1 MTFQNEVHSYHVP
14 FNDSENKSTKVKG
27 NVNMIFAHANDYI
40 IGKGNGLPFRV
51 SSDLQFFRK
60 MTDNQVCIVGFN
72 TYKGLPPLPNRK
84 LYVLVYDTNLFEPT
98 LNNPNAKP
106 ITMTDA
112 EDILDIIRLE
122 AKLNSDPIW
131 IIGGAK
137 VYEHFKDVIDTI
149 YKTHIDVDID
159 DTDEKIVRFDKSILK
174 SFVLSSIVDS
184 RIDHDNV
191 SQLPVA
197 VTFTRWERLN
207 KVSS

>member
-1 MTFQNEVHSYHVP
+1 MTFANEVHSYHVP
-14 FNDSENKSTKVKG
+14 YNGTVNKPTKG
-27 NVNMIFAHANDYI
+27 NVNMIFAHANDYV

-72 TYKGLPPLPNRK
+72 TYKGLPRLPNRK

-98 LNNPNAKP
+98 LSNPDAKP

-122 AKLNSDPIW
+122 AKLNADPIW

-159 DTDEKIVRFDKSILK
+159 DTENKLVRFDKNILK

-191 SQLPVA
+191 SQSPVA

>member
-1 MTFQNEVHSYHVP
+1 
-14 FNDSENKSTKVKG
+14 
-27 NVNMIFAHANDYI
+27 
-40 IGKGNGLPFRV
+40 
-51 SSDLQFFRK
+51 
-60 MTDNQVCIVGFN
+60 
-72 TYKGLPPLPNRK
+72 
-84 LYVLVYDTNLFEPT
+84 
-98 LNNPNAKP
+98 
-106 ITMTDA
+106 MTDA

-159 DTDEKIVRFDKSILK
+159 DNDEKIVRFDKSILK

-191 SQLPVA
+191 SQSPVA

>member
-1 MTFQNEVHSYHVP
+1 MTFANEVHSYHVP
-14 FNDSENKSTKVKG
+14 YNGTVNEHKVKG
-27 NVNMIFAHANDYI
+27 NVNMIFAHANDYV
-40 IGKGNGLPFRV
+40 IGNGSGLPFRV

-72 TYKGLPPLPNRK
+72 TYKGLPRLPNRK

-98 LNNPNAKP
+98 LSNPDAKP

-122 AKLNSDPIW
+122 AKLNTDPIW

-159 DTDEKIVRFDKSILK
+159 DTENKLVRFDKTILK

-191 SQLPVA
+191 SQSPVA

>member
-1 MTFQNEVHSYHVP
+1 MTFANEVHSYHVP
-14 FNDSENKSTKVKG
+14 YNGTVNKPARG
-27 NVNMIFAHANDYI
+27 NVNMIFAHANDYV
-40 IGKGNGLPFRV
+40 IGKGDGLPFRV

-72 TYKGLPPLPNRK
+72 TYKSLPRLLNRK

-98 LNNPNAKP
+98 LSNPDAKP

-112 EDILDIIRLE
+112 EDILDIIRFE
-122 AKLNSDPIW
+122 AKLNADPIW

-159 DTDEKIVRFDKSILK
+159 DTENKLVRFDKKILK

-191 SQLPVA
+191 SQSPVA
-197 VTFTRWERLN
+197 ATFTRWERLN

>member
-1 MTFQNEVHSYHVP
+1 MTFANEVHSYHVP
-14 FNDSENKSTKVKG
+14 YNGTVNEPKVKG
-27 NVNMIFAHANDYI
+27 NVNMIFAHANDYV
-40 IGKGNGLPFRV
+40 IGNGNGLPFRV

-72 TYKGLPPLPNRK
+72 TYKGLPALPNRK

-98 LNNPNAKP
+98 LSNPDAKP

-122 AKLNSDPIW
+122 AKLNADPIW

-159 DTDEKIVRFDKSILK
+159 DTENKLVRFDKSILK

-191 SQLPVA
+191 SQSPVA

>member
-1 MTFQNEVHSYHVP
+1 MTFANEVHSYHVP
-14 FNDSENKSTKVKG
+14 YNGTVNKPTVKG
-27 NVNMIFAHANDYI
+27 NVNMIFAHANDYV
-40 IGKGNGLPFRV
+40 IGKGSGLPFRV

-60 MTDNQVCIVGFN
+60 MTYNQVCIVGFN

-84 LYVLVYDTNLFEPT
+84 LYVVVYDTNLFELT
-98 LNNPNAKP
+98 LSNPDAKP

-137 VYEHFKDVIDTI
+137 VYAHFKDVIDTI

-191 SQLPVA
+191 SQSPVA

>member
-1 MTFQNEVHSYHVP
+1 MTFANEVHSYHVP
-14 FNDSENKSTKVKG
+14 YNGTVNKPKIKG
-27 NVNMIFAHANDYI
+27 NVNMIFAHANDYV
-40 IGKGNGLPFRV
+40 IGKGSGLPFRV

-98 LNNPNAKP
+98 LSNPDAKP

-191 SQLPVA
+191 SQSPVA

>member
-1 MTFQNEVHSYHVP
+1 MTFANEVHSYHVP
-14 FNDSENKSTKVKG
+14 YNGTVNKPTKG
-27 NVNMIFAHANDYI
+27 NVNMIFAHANDYV

-72 TYKGLPPLPNRK
+72 TYKSLPRLPNRK

-98 LNNPNAKP
+98 LSNPDAKP

-122 AKLNSDPIW
+122 AKLNADPIW

-137 VYEHFKDVIDTI
+137 VYEHFKDVVDTI

-159 DTDEKIVRFDKSILK
+159 DTENKLVRFDKNILK

-191 SQLPVA
+191 SQSPVA

-207 KVSS
+207 KLS

>member
-1 MTFQNEVHSYHVP
+1 MTFANEVHSYHVP
-14 FNDSENKSTKVKG
+14 YNGTVNEPKAKG
-27 NVNMIFAHANDYI
+27 NVNMIFAHANDYV
-40 IGKGNGLPFRV
+40 IGKGSGLPFRV

-60 MTDNQVCIVGFN
+60 MTDNQICIVGFN

-98 LNNPNAKP
+98 LSNPDAKP

-149 YKTHIDVDID
+149 YKTPIDVDID
-159 DTDEKIVRFDKSILK
+159 DNENKLVRFDKSILK
-174 SFVLSSIVDS
+174 SFVLSSIINS

-191 SQLPVA
+191 SQSPVA

>member
-1 MTFQNEVHSYHVP
+1 MTFANEVHSYHVP
-14 FNDSENKSTKVKG
+14 YNGTVNKPTKG
-27 NVNMIFAHANDYI
+27 NVNMIFAHANDYV
-40 IGKGNGLPFRV
+40 IGKGDGLPFRV

-98 LNNPNAKP
+98 LSNPDAKP

-112 EDILDIIRLE
+112 EDTLDIIRLE
-122 AKLNSDPIW
+122 AKLNADPIW

-159 DTDEKIVRFDKSILK
+159 DTENKLVRFDKTILK

-191 SQLPVA
+191 SQSPVA

>member
-1 MTFQNEVHSYHVP
+1 MTFANEVHSYHVP
-14 FNDSENKSTKVKG
+14 YNGTVNKPTVKG
-27 NVNMIFAHANDYI
+27 NVNMIFAHANDYV
-40 IGKGNGLPFRV
+40 IGKGSGLPFRV

-60 MTDNQVCIVGFN
+60 MTDNQICIVGFN

-98 LNNPNAKP
+98 LSNPDAKP
-106 ITMTDA
+106 ITKTDA

-149 YKTHIDVDID
+149 YKTHIDVDVD
-159 DTDEKIVRFDKSILK
+159 DTENKLVRFDKSILK

-191 SQLPVA
+191 SQSPVA

>member
-1 MTFQNEVHSYHVP
+1 MTFANEVHSYHVP
-14 FNDSENKSTKVKG
+14 YNGTVNEPKAKG
-27 NVNMIFAHANDYI
+27 NVNMIFAHANDYV
-40 IGKGNGLPFRV
+40 IGKGSGLPFRV

-60 MTDNQVCIVGFN
+60 MTDNQVCIVGSN

-98 LNNPNAKP
+98 LSNPDAKP

-191 SQLPVA
+191 SQSPVA

>member
-1 MTFQNEVHSYHVP
+1 MTFANEVHSYHVP
-14 FNDSENKSTKVKG
+14 YNGTLNEPKAKG
-27 NVNMIFAHANDYI
+27 NVNMIFAHANDYV
-40 IGKGNGLPFRV
+40 IGKGDGLPFRV

-72 TYKGLPPLPNRK
+72 TYKSLPRLPNRK

-98 LNNPNAKP
+98 LSNPDAKP

-112 EDILDIIRLE
+112 EDILDIVRLE
-122 AKLNSDPIW
+122 AKLESNPIW

-137 VYEHFKDVIDTI
+137 VYDHFKDVVDTVF
-149 YKTHIDVDID
+149 KTHIDVDID
-159 DTDEKIVRFDKSILK
+159 DTENKLVRFDKNILK

-191 SQLPVA
+191 SQSPVA

-207 KVSS
+207 KLS

>member
-1 MTFQNEVHSYHVP
+1 MTFANEVHSYHVP
-14 FNDSENKSTKVKG
+14 YNGTVNNPTKG
-27 NVNMIFAHANDYI
+27 NVNMIFAHANDYV
-40 IGKGNGLPFRV
+40 IGKGDGLPFRV

-72 TYKGLPPLPNRK
+72 TYKSLPRLPNRK

-98 LNNPNAKP
+98 LSNPDAKP

-122 AKLNSDPIW
+122 AKLNADPIW

-137 VYEHFKDVIDTI
+137 VYEHFKDVVDTI

-159 DTDEKIVRFDKSILK
+159 DTENKLVRFDKNILK

-191 SQLPVA
+191 SQSPVA

>member
-1 MTFQNEVHSYHVP
+1 MTFANEVHSYHVP
-14 FNDSENKSTKVKG
+14 YNGTVNKPTKG
-27 NVNMIFAHANDYI
+27 NVNMIFAHANDYV
-40 IGKGNGLPFRV
+40 IGKGDGLPFRV

-72 TYKGLPPLPNRK
+72 TYKSLPRLPNRK

-98 LNNPNAKP
+98 LSNPDAKP

-122 AKLNSDPIW
+122 AKLNADPIW

-137 VYEHFKDVIDTI
+137 VYEHFKDVVDTI

-159 DTDEKIVRFDKSILK
+159 DTENKLVRFDKNILK

-191 SQLPVA
+191 SQSPVA

>member
-1 MTFQNEVHSYHVP
+1 MTFANEVHSYHVP
-14 FNDSENKSTKVKG
+14 YNGKENKSTKG
-27 NVNMIFAHANDYI
+27 NVNMIFAHANDYV

-72 TYKGLPPLPNRK
+72 TYKSLPRLPNRK

-98 LNNPNAKP
+98 LSNPDAKP

-112 EDILDIIRLE
+112 EDILDIIRFE
-122 AKLNSDPIW
+122 AKLNTDPIW

-137 VYEHFKDVIDTI
+137 VYEHFKNVIDTI

-159 DTDEKIVRFDKSILK
+159 DTENKLVRFDKNILK

-191 SQLPVA
+191 SQSPVA

-207 KVSS
+207 KVTS

>member
-1 MTFQNEVHSYHVP
+1 MTFANEVHSYHVP
-14 FNDSENKSTKVKG
+14 YNGTVNKPTKG
-27 NVNMIFAHANDYI
+27 NVNMIFAHANDYV
-40 IGKGNGLPFRV
+40 IGKGDGLPFRV

-72 TYKGLPPLPNRK
+72 TYKSLPALPNRK

-98 LNNPNAKP
+98 LSNPDAKP

-122 AKLNSDPIW
+122 AKLNTDPIW

-159 DTDEKIVRFDKSILK
+159 DNENKLVRFDKNILK

-191 SQLPVA
+191 SQSPVA

-207 KVSS
+207 KLS

>member
-1 MTFQNEVHSYHVP
+1 MTFANEVHSYHVP
-14 FNDSENKSTKVKG
+14 YNGSVNKPTVKG
-27 NVNMIFAHANDYI
+27 NVNMIFAHANDYV
-40 IGKGNGLPFRV
+40 IGKGSGLPFRV

-60 MTDNQVCIVGFN
+60 MTDNQICIVGFN
-72 TYKGLPPLPNRK
+72 TYKGLPRLPNRK

-98 LNNPNAKP
+98 LSNPDAKP

-191 SQLPVA
+191 SQSPVA